1 MSPAA
6 SGWVSHGGND
16 FRIDPAVLTTAEITD
31 EASAQTGLADF
42 GEDSYAEGL
51 DILLWAL
58 RNEARL
64 NDRGEA
70 FLHQRIVSYL
80 SQRLQ
85 VEDWYRRHPEIGDVP
100 ITAPLIGLGLPRT
113 GSTALSMLLAQ
124 DPDVRYLRRWESS
137 QPCPPPSTVQGVDPR
152 IPTDR
157 GEMVGTRRHVPGDT
171 HGPMECHELMALD
184 FKSHIFQ
191 SFAEIPS
198 YSTWLVQH
206 ADLTSTLRY
215 QCRVMKLLAWGE
227 PHRPWRLKCPS
238 HVLWL
243 DALDAAF
250 PDARFVMTHRDPTD
264 VILSVA
270 DLYADIIGS
279 FSSTI
284 DRGYI
289 GRLNVEHWSLGM
301 QRALQFRADGAED
314 RFYDID
320 FRAMQDDP
328 IGEVTGLYAW
338 LDAPVGAQFEAQM
351 QSWWTHAAA
360 EREPSSHADPVEFG
374 IDLDEVRPR
383 FARYVDS
390 ARQWTSH

>member
-1 MSPAA
+1 MPTAA
-6 SGWVSHGGND
+6 EVMDDAAG
-16 FRIDPAVLTTAEITD
+16 
-31 EASAQTGLADF
+31 QTGLDDF
-42 GEDSYAEGL
+42 GEESFREGL
-51 DILLWAL
+51 DILLSSL
-58 RNEARL
+58 RDEAQL
-64 NDRGEA
+64 HDRGQA
-70 FLHQRIVSYL
+70 FLRQRVVGYL

-85 VEDWYRRHPEIGDVP
+85 VEDWYRRHPEIDDVP
-100 ITAPLIGLGLPRT
+100 ISAPLIGLGLPRT

-152 IPTDR
+152 IPPDK
-157 GEMVGTRRHVPGDT
+157 GEMVGTRYHVPADI

-198 YSTWLVQH
+198 YSEWLVGP
-206 ADLTSTLRY
+206 ADLTSTYRY
-215 QCRVMKLLAWGE
+215 QRRVMKLLQWGE
-227 PHRPWRLKCPS
+227 PQRPWRLKCPS

-243 DALDAAF
+243 DALDNVF

-279 FSSTI
+279 FSAEI
-284 DRGYI
+284 NRPYI
-289 GRLNVEHWSLGM
+289 GTLNVEHWSLGM
-301 QRALQFRADGAED
+301 ERALRFRADGAED

-320 FRAMQDDP
+320 FRAMQSDP
-328 IGEVTGLYAW
+328 VGEVTGLYAW
-338 LDAPVGAQFEAQM
+338 LGAPLGAEFEARM
-351 QSWWTHAAA
+351 QSWWAQAAA
-360 EREPSSHADPVEFG
+360 EREPSSHADPLAFG
-374 IDLDEVRPR
+374 IDINEVRPR

-390 ARQWTSH
+390 ARQWTAR

>member
-1 MSPAA
+1 MRST
-6 SGWVSHGGND
+6 SEVM
-16 FRIDPAVLTTAEITD
+16 D
-31 EASAQTGLADF
+31 EARTQTGLAEF
-42 GEDSYAEGL
+42 GEGSFREGL
-51 DILLWAL
+51 EILLSSL
-58 RNEARL
+58 RDEARL
-64 NDRGEA
+64 HDRGRA
-70 FLHQRIVSYL
+70 FLHQRIVGYL

-85 VEDWYRRHPEIGDVP
+85 VEDWYRRHPEIDEVP

-152 IPTDR
+152 IPAGK
-157 GEMVGTRRHVPGDT
+157 GEMVGTRYHVPADT

-184 FKSHIFQ
+184 FKSHLFQ

-198 YSTWLVQH
+198 YSAWLVDG
-206 ADLTSTLRY
+206 ADLTSTYRY
-215 QCRVMKLLAWGE
+215 QRRVMKLLQWGE
-227 PHRPWRLKCPS
+227 PRRPWRLKCPS

-243 DALDAAF
+243 DALDTVF

-279 FSSTI
+279 FSSAI
-284 DRGYI
+284 DRPYI

-301 QRALQFRADGAED
+301 ERALRFRADGAED

-320 FRAMQDDP
+320 FRAMQADP

-338 LDAPVGAQFEAQM
+338 LGASVGQEFQARM
-351 QSWWTHAAA
+351 QSWWTQAAA
-360 EREPSSHADPVEFG
+360 EREASSHADPVEFG
-374 IDLDEVRPR
+374 IDFNEVRPR
-383 FARYVDS
+383 FARYVNS
-390 ARQWTSH
+390 ASRWTART

>member
-1 MSPAA
+1 MLST
-6 SGWVSHGGND
+6 SEVM
-16 FRIDPAVLTTAEITD
+16 D
-31 EASAQTGLADF
+31 EAQAQTGLADF
-42 GEDSYAEGL
+42 GEDSFREGL
-51 DILLWAL
+51 EILLSSL
-58 RNEARL
+58 RDEARL
-64 NDRGEA
+64 HDRGRA
-70 FLHQRIVSYL
+70 FLHQRIVGYL

-85 VEDWYRRHPEIGDVP
+85 VEDWYRRHPEIDEVP

-152 IPTDR
+152 IPMGK
-157 GEMVGTRRHVPGDT
+157 GEMVGTRYHVPADT

-184 FKSHIFQ
+184 FKSHLFQ

-198 YSTWLVQH
+198 YSAWLVDG
-206 ADLTSTLRY
+206 ADLTSTYRY
-215 QCRVMKLLAWGE
+215 QRRVMKLLQWGE
-227 PHRPWRLKCPS
+227 PQRPWRLKCPS

-243 DALDAAF
+243 DALDTVF

-279 FSSTI
+279 FSSEI
-284 DRGYI
+284 DRPYI

-301 QRALQFRADGAED
+301 ERALRFRADGAED

-320 FRAMQDDP
+320 FRAMQADP

-338 LDAPVGAQFEAQM
+338 LGASVGQEFQGRM
-351 QSWWTHAAA
+351 QCWWTQAAA
-360 EREPSSHADPVEFG
+360 EREASSHADPVEFG
-374 IDLDEVRPR
+374 IDFNEVRPR
-383 FARYVDS
+383 FARYVNS
-390 ARQWTSH
+390 ASRWTART